1 MEARK
6 LTLDICTR
14 FIQRIQLYLGV
25 YLALAGLGTF
35 FIVFVILGYIKF
47 KLTLIQWICVGT
59 VVGVL
64 DIYCVLIMFPY
75 SYINE
80 QSRWQLKRLVFLKSV
95 LQRITCDE
103 RLLGSNV
110 KRIRQVIIFK
120 AVSYLQKETADI
132 EDQAERREKM
142 LEMAGAAM
150 DTVNEA
156 IDLLEKELEHRPQKL
171 LGITMYPDQITGL
184 LTTGVLF
191 AFTTLSSKLGM

>member
-1 MEARK
+1 M
-6 LTLDICTR
+6 
-14 FIQRIQLYLGV
+14 
-25 YLALAGLGTF
+25 
-35 FIVFVILGYIKF
+35 
-47 KLTLIQWICVGT
+47 
-59 VVGVL
+59 
-64 DIYCVLIMFPY
+64 
-75 SYINE
+75 
-80 QSRWQLKRLVFLKSV
+80 
-95 LQRITCDE
+95 
-103 RLLGSNV
+103 

-120 AVSYLQKETADI
+120 AVSYLQKETAEI